1 MILSDPPSE
10 RAILAGI
17 CRYGSD
23 AYYDVHDI
31 IDEKSFTINSN
42 SIIYSCL
49 KKIMTD
55 NDQSSIDVA
64 LILSAAQSIG
74 LSSFFSSSQEI
85 NHLGQITKF
94 PVLLENIRRFA
105 VKVKKLQ
112 IARLMYDNLG
122 ETRDKYLTLNGEESI
137 ASILGIAEDSI
148 FSFSSLLSDMADGP
162 KKVFSD
168 INEYIDEKTTNK
180 VDQIG
185 IPTGFSRYDFAIG
198 GGLRR
203 GTVNVLGARPKCQP
217 LFASVLTSS
226 GWKFYS
232 EIEVGDKLCH
242 PDGKTTNVI
251 EVLDTGVKPV
261 YEFEFSDGSKTWA
274 CEDHRW
280 KVKSRRWKDGYKT
293 LSWKDMKD
301 LSEGCENYLYEN
313 DRPKWRFPLTK
324 PVEFEQNKTLPIDPY
339 IMGILISEGS
349 ITNSVKF
356 STGDESIV
364 EYIQNNI
371 DPDYKVK
378 RISKYDYSITN
389 KQRGK
394 KTNIYKEH
402 LKDIGLLGL
411 KSKDKFIPSV
421 YLLSSVEDR
430 YQLLRGLLDGD
441 GSGGKTIEYSTA
453 SSQLADDM
461 IHLVRSLGG
470 LATKKFRQTRY
481 ETDGKWFGS
490 YRIHIRFNNNI
501 ECFNLHRKKAQ
512 CNIRSKPDLK
522 RSLVKVGLV
531 GNLPTRC
538 IRVDAQDEMY
548 ITNDFIPT
556 KNCGKTTAAINIATN
571 IARQKIPVLFLDTE
585 MKGEDHKNKGLSIF
599 SFDSKYQIPINKIE
613 TGHFDPKKA
622 KDVIK
627 EYSEL
632 PYYFNS
638 IGGMP
643 FEEQLSVMRRWI
655 AKEVG
660 INDNGKAKDCV
671 IIYDYL
677 KLMDDADIKGDM
689 KEFQVLGF
697 RMTALHNFS
706 LKYDIPILCFIQL
719 NRDGITKESTDTASG
734 SDRIIWLCSNFSIL
748 KVKSD
753 EEIAKDGSEYGNR
766 KLVPVIARHGEGLE
780 LGDYINVDLQGRFAK
795 MIEKETSHEIE
806 NGISYVN
813 TPKQK
818 QPSGFSSEEEEIA
831 F

>member
-1 MILSDPPSE
+1 MILSDPSSE

-17 CRYGSD
+17 CRYGSS
-23 AYYDVHDI
+23 AYYDVHDL
-31 IDEKSFTINSN
+31 IDEKSFTVNSN

-49 KKIMTD
+49 KKVMID
-55 NDQSSIDVA
+55 NDSSSIDVA

-74 LSSFFSSSQEI
+74 LSSFFSNSQEI

-94 PVLLENIRRFA
+94 PVLLENIRKFA

-122 ETRDKYLTLNGEESI
+122 DTRDKYLSLTGEESI

-162 KKVFSD
+162 QKVFSD
-168 INEYIDEKTTNK
+168 INDYIDEKTTNK

-185 IPTGFSRYDFAIG
+185 IPTGFTRYDFAIG

-217 LFASVLTSS
+217 LFASVLTPN
-226 GWKFYS
+226 GWKKYS
-232 EIEVGDKLCH
+232 DIRSGDILCH
-242 PDGKTTNVI
+242 PDGKTTSVLGVI
-251 EVLDTGVKPV
+251 DTGVRPV
-261 YEFEFSDGSKTWA
+261 YEFEFSDGAKTWA

-280 KVKSRRWKDGYKT
+280 KVKSRRWKEYQT
-293 LSWKDMKD
+293 LSWKDMKI
-301 LSEGCENYLYEN
+301 LSKGCEDYLYEN
-313 DRPKWRFPLTK
+313 DRAKWRFPLVK
-324 PVEFEQNKTLPIDPY
+324 PINFESSIKLAIDPY
-339 IMGILISEGS
+339 IMGILIAEGS
-349 ITNSVKF
+349 ITESVGF
-356 STGDESIV
+356 STSDNFILD
-364 EYIQNNI
+364 YITKNI
-371 DPDYKVK
+371 DKDYKVS
-378 RISKYDYSITN
+378 RYSKYDYCITK
-389 KQRGK
+389 KQVSSK
-394 KTNIYKEH
+394 ENIYKHH
-402 LKDIGLLGL
+402 LQEMGLFGL
-411 KSKDKFIPSV
+411 KSKEKFIPKQ
-421 YLLSSVEDR
+421 YLFASVEDR

-441 GSGGKTIEYSTA
+441 GSGGKTIEYST
-453 SSQLADDM
+453 SSERLANDV
-461 IHLVRSLGG
+461 ITLVRSLGG
-470 LATKKFRQTRY
+470 LATKKQRRTRY
-481 ETDGKWFGS
+481 RKDGQWFRS
-490 YRIHIRFNNNI
+490 YRLLIKFNDNTQ
-501 ECFNLHRKKAQ
+501 CFNLDRKKEV
-512 CNIRSKPDLK
+512 CNVRSKPELK
-522 RSLVKVGLV
+522 RSLVRVTYIGE
-531 GNLPTRC
+531 LPTRC
-538 IRVDAQDEMY
+538 VKVDATDEMY
-548 ITNDFIPT
+548 ITDDFIPT
-556 KNCGKTTAAINIATN
+556 KNCGKTSIAINMAINIAK
-571 IARQKIPVLFLDTE
+571 QKIPVLFLDTE

-599 SFDSKYQIPINKIE
+599 SFDSKYQIPIHRIE
-613 TGHFDPKKA
+613 TGQFEAKKA
-622 KDVIK
+622 KTLID
-627 EYSEL
+627 EYQEL

-643 FEEQLSVMRRWI
+643 FEEQLSIMRRWI

-671 IIYDYL
+671 IVYDYL

-780 LGDYINVDLQGRFAK
+780 LGDYINVDLQGRYGK
-795 MIEKETSHEIE
+795 MIEKETSYEIE
-806 NGISYVN
+806 SGNSYVGN
-813 TPKQK
+813 SKPKQEN
-818 QPSGFSSEEEEIA
+818 GFSGSEEEEVV

>member
-203 GTVNVLGARPKCQP
+203 GTVNVLGARPKC
-217 LFASVLTSS
+217 
-226 GWKFYS
+226 
-232 EIEVGDKLCH
+232 
-242 PDGKTTNVI
+242 
-251 EVLDTGVKPV
+251 
-261 YEFEFSDGSKTWA
+261 
-274 CEDHRW
+274 
-280 KVKSRRWKDGYKT
+280 
-293 LSWKDMKD
+293 
-301 LSEGCENYLYEN
+301 
-313 DRPKWRFPLTK
+313 
-324 PVEFEQNKTLPIDPY
+324 
-339 IMGILISEGS
+339 
-349 ITNSVKF
+349 
-356 STGDESIV
+356 
-364 EYIQNNI
+364 
-371 DPDYKVK
+371 
-378 RISKYDYSITN
+378 
-389 KQRGK
+389 
-394 KTNIYKEH
+394 
-402 LKDIGLLGL
+402 
-411 KSKDKFIPSV
+411 
-421 YLLSSVEDR
+421 
-430 YQLLRGLLDGD
+430 
-441 GSGGKTIEYSTA
+441 
-453 SSQLADDM
+453 
-461 IHLVRSLGG
+461 
-470 LATKKFRQTRY
+470 
-481 ETDGKWFGS
+481 
-490 YRIHIRFNNNI
+490 
-501 ECFNLHRKKAQ
+501 
-512 CNIRSKPDLK
+512 
-522 RSLVKVGLV
+522 
-531 GNLPTRC
+531 
-538 IRVDAQDEMY
+538 
-548 ITNDFIPT
+548 
-556 KNCGKTTAAINIATN
+556 GKTTAAINIATN

-622 KDVIK
+622 KDIIK

-753 EEIAKDGSEYGNR
+753 EEVAKDGSEYGNR